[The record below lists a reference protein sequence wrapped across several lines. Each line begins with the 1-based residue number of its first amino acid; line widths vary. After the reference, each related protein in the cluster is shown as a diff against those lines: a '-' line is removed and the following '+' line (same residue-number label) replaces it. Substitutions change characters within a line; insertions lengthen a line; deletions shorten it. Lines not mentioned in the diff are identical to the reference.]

1 MTKID
6 SFLLNITEKANVS
19 YVRDN
24 PPQFK
29 FTLGEGSMITMINNV
44 NDIVQLSF
52 HTPTN
57 KEPLAKLS
65 KGYQLCYPIK
75 EMEKFINR
83 CAEILNNKNIE
94 TLKENIS
101 NYQEYVILVEQVL
114 KGLPVKNKNIA
125 IEQSYDNRKMI
136 AIEDNGVFHTMSFTL
151 PKETSLFD
159 YVEVNTNFLVSIN
172 NKLQVINFSY
182 FILSAVLSE
191 YKVLESLVKEE
202 KIINS
207 SNDLDSMLEKLTN
220 ETTDKSFAKLLS
232 YQKLNEQLTINSKG
246 SKLKV

>member
-1 MTKID
+1 M
-6 SFLLNITEKANVS
+6 
-19 YVRDN
+19 
-24 PPQFK
+24 
-29 FTLGEGSMITMINNV
+29 
-44 NDIVQLSF
+44 
-52 HTPTN
+52 
-57 KEPLAKLS
+57 
-65 KGYQLCYPIK
+65 
-75 EMEKFINR
+75 
-83 CAEILNNKNIE
+83 
-94 TLKENIS
+94 
-101 NYQEYVILVEQVL
+101 
-114 KGLPVKNKNIA
+114 PVKNKNIA